1 MLKYSQF
8 LRNIYG
14 EKVYKIPVNTGG
26 TCPNRDGTKG
36 VGGCIF
42 CSEVGAGFELLDS
55 SVDILE
61 QIRTNM
67 AYIRKKY
74 NANRFLIYF
83 QNFTATYLP
92 LETFRQYLSRAMQ
105 AEDVVGVVIST
116 RPDCLDGGHLDL
128 LDEVKK
134 SGLDVFIELGLQSAN
149 DTTLE
154 KINRG
159 HTVFDYVRGAK
170 IVKEHGF
177 YLDTHLILNLPWD
190 TEADI
195 LAAAK
200 LMNEVKTDSVKL
212 HSLHIPYGTKLYD
225 LYQAGKIEVISKE
238 EYFHRLYLFL
248 KELSSGVAVQRL
260 FSRAP
265 KEDTAFCNWQT
276 SWWKLE
282 EEYLRY
288 AQESERKF

>member
-1 MLKYSQF
+1 MLKYSEF

-42 CSEVGAGFELLDS
+42 CSEVGAGFELPDAT
-55 SVDILE
+55 VDISE

-92 LETFRQYLSRAMQ
+92 LETFRQYLSQ
-105 AEDVVGVVIST
+105 SVLAEDIVGVVIST
-116 RPDCLDGGHLDL
+116 RPDCLDGGHLEL
-128 LDEVKK
+128 LDEVKEK
-134 SGLDVFIELGLQSAN
+134 GLDVFVELGLQSAN
-149 DTTLE
+149 DITLQI
-154 KINRG
+154 INRG
-159 HTVFDYVRGAK
+159 HTVAEYVRGAK
-170 IVKEHGF
+170 LVKEHGF

-190 TEADI
+190 SEEDI
-195 LAAAK
+195 LTAAK

-212 HSLHIPYGTKLYD
+212 HSLHVPYKTKLCD
-225 LYQAGKIEVISKE
+225 LYQKGEINIISKE
-238 EYFHRLYLFL
+238 AYFHRLYLFL
-248 KELSSGVAVQRL
+248 KELSPEVAVRYPDFLQR
-260 FSRAP
+260 
-265 KEDTAFCNWQT
+265 
-276 SWWKLE
+276 
-282 EEYLRY
+282 
-288 AQESERKF
+288 